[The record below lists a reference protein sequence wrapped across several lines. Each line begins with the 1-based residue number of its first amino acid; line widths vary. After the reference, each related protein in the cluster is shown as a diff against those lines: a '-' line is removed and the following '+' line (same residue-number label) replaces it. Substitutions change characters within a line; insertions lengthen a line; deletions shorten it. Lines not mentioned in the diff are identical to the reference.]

1 MKRPDRYATLL
12 RVRKRVEELKA
23 NALAS
28 AQRDELVAH
37 TRLSEIEHERRDAL
51 GRASQLA
58 REPNRVSL
66 IPDLIHYERHLGQVA
81 RNQSAEIEK
90 LADEVEARRGELHEA
105 VTQRR
110 KVDRLMERARDS
122 FRDWLKIQDQRA
134 TDEAATVRAAR
145 TQKRTMESIGRTV

>member
-28 AQRDELVAH
+28 AQRYELAAH

-58 REPNRVSL
+58 REPNRVSR
-66 IPDLIHYERHLGQVA
+66 IPDLIHYERHLGRVA
-81 RNQSAEIEK
+81 LNQSAEIEK
-90 LADEVEARRGELHEA
+90 LADEAEARRGELQEA

-134 TDEAATVRAAR
+134 TDEVATIRAAR
-145 TQKRTMESIGRTV
+145 AAQHRAKPIGRSE